1 MSLSSSVGEMFA
13 PLPRAPFLLRTI
25 AVLAIMLLPAAAS
38 AQRPAAQGAA
48 AQTAPSQG
56 LRVVARVND
65 DAITDFDLSQ
75 RVLFAIRTSGL
86 QDSPDLRQRMA
97 GQMLRQMVDERLQV
111 QDSRKLG
118 VKPTEAEIQ
127 NRYAEIERSAG
138 LARGQFRQY
147 LQSVGVAPD
156 IATQQIEAQIAW
168 SKIIRRKIRSQV
180 DVSEAEV
187 DDALSR
193 MRTNVGK
200 TETRV
205 AEIFVPVDRAESVDE
220 GKRSADRI
228 MEQLRRGAPFAAVA
242 QQFSQGASAASGG
255 DLGWVLPGALDPS
268 LDAAIERVQPR
279 SYSDPVR
286 SGAGWHIL
294 YVVDR
299 RPFAAAR
306 PDDVKLNLVQ
316 MTLALPPNASP
327 EETNRATADAQK
339 AMSGVRQ
346 CGDLHVQSR
355 QTKGS
360 TSGDLNGVRVGDLAG
375 NPQMYEQLPRLPV
388 GGTAGPFRVA
398 EGLQVVA
405 LCSKAGGDGMP
416 TRDAIQ
422 QQLLIQKLDSAGRRY
437 MRDLRRQATI
447 DIRT

>member
-1 MSLSSSVGEMFA
+1 MFA
-13 PLPRAPFLLRTI
+13 PLPRALV
-25 AVLAIMLLPAAAS
+25 VLTIMLLPAAAS
-38 AQRPAAQGAA
+38 AQRPTTQGAA
-48 AQTAPSQG
+48 AQTAPGQG

-75 RVLFAIRTSGL
+75 RVLFAIKTSGL

-97 GQMLRQMVDERLQV
+97 PQMLRQMIDERLQV
-111 QDSRKLG
+111 QDSKKLG
-118 VKPTEAEIQ
+118 VKPTESEIQ
-127 NRYAEIERSAG
+127 NRYTEIERAAG
-138 LARGQFRQY
+138 LGRGQFRQY
-147 LQSVGVAPD
+147 LQSVGITPE

-168 SKIIRRKIRSQV
+168 AKIIRRKVRSQV

-187 DDALSR
+187 DDAMNR
-193 MRTNVGK
+193 MRSNVGK

-205 AEIFVPVDRAESVDE
+205 AEIFVPVDRADSVDE

-242 QQFSQGASAASGG
+242 QQFSQGASAAAGG

-268 LDAAIERVQPR
+268 LEAAIERVQPR
-279 SYSDPVR
+279 TFSEAVR
-286 SGAGWHIL
+286 SGSGWHIL

-316 MTLALPPNASP
+316 MTLALPTNASP
-327 EETNRATADAQK
+327 DETSRATVEAQK

-346 CGDLHVQSR
+346 CSDLHVQSR
-355 QTKGS
+355 QIKGS
-360 TSGDLNGVRVGDLAG
+360 TSGDLNGVRVGDLAA

-405 LCSKAGGDGMP
+405 LCSKSGGDGLP
-416 TRDAIQ
+416 TREAIS
-422 QQLLIQKLDSAGRRY
+422 QQLLIQKLDAAGRRY
-437 MRDLRRQATI
+437 MRNLRRQATI
-447 DIRT
+447 DIKS

>member
-1 MSLSSSVGEMFA
+1 MFA
-13 PLPRAPFLLRTI
+13 PLPRALV
-25 AVLAIMLLPAAAS
+25 VLTIMLLPAAAS
-38 AQRPAAQGAA
+38 AQRPTQGAA
-48 AQTAPSQG
+48 VQTAPSQG

-75 RVLFAIRTSGL
+75 RVLFAIKTSGL
-86 QDSPDLRQRMA
+86 QDSADLRQRMA
-97 GQMLRQMVDERLQV
+97 PQMLRQMIDERLQV
-111 QDSRKLG
+111 SNSKKLG

-127 NRYAEIERSAG
+127 NRYAEIERAAG
-138 LARGQFRQY
+138 LGRGQFRQY

-168 SKIIRRKIRSQV
+168 AKIIRRKVRSQV
-180 DVSEAEV
+180 DVSEAEI
-187 DDALSR
+187 DDAMNR
-193 MRTNVGK
+193 MRSNVGK

-205 AEIFVPVDRAESVDE
+205 AEIFVPVDRADSVEE

-242 QQFSQGASAASGG
+242 QQFSQGASAAAGG
-255 DLGWVLPGALDPS
+255 DLGWVLPNALDPS
-268 LDAAIERVQPR
+268 LDAALDKIQPR
-279 SYSDPVR
+279 TFSEPIR
-286 SGAGWHIL
+286 SASGWHIL

-327 EETNRATADAQK
+327 DETNRATAEAQK
-339 AMSGVRQ
+339 AMAGVRQ
-346 CGDLHVQSR
+346 CSDLHVQSR
-355 QTKGS
+355 QIKGS
-360 TSGDLNGVRVGDLAG
+360 TSGDLNGVRVGDLAA

-398 EGLQVVA
+398 EGLQVVS
-405 LCSKAGGDGMP
+405 LCSKSGGDGLP
-416 TRDAIQ
+416 TRDAIS
-422 QQLLIQKLDSAGRRY
+422 QQLLIQKLEAAGRRY

-447 DIRT
+447 DIKS

>member
-1 MSLSSSVGEMFA
+1 MFLSRSAGEMFA
-13 PLPRAPFLLRTI
+13 PLLRALV
-25 AVLAIMLLPAAAS
+25 VLTIMLLPAAAS
-38 AQRPAAQGAA
+38 AQRPTTQGAA

-97 GQMLRQMVDERLQV
+97 PQMLRQMIDERLQV
-111 QDSRKLG
+111 QDAKKLG
-118 VKPTEAEIQ
+118 VTPSDSEVAS
-127 NRYAEIERSAG
+127 RYAEIERAAG
-138 LARGQFRQY
+138 LSQGQFKQY

-168 SKIIRRKIRSQV
+168 SKIIRRKVRSQV

-205 AEIFVPVDRAESVDE
+205 AEIFVPVDRADSVDE

-228 MEQLRRGAPFAAVA
+228 TEQLRRGAPFGAVA
-242 QQFSQGASAASGG
+242 QQFSQGASAAAGG

-268 LDAAIERVQPR
+268 LDAAIERTQPR
-279 SYSDPVR
+279 TYSEPIR

-299 RPFAAAR
+299 RAFAAAR

-316 MTLALPPNASP
+316 MTLSLPPNASP

-346 CGDLHVQSR
+346 CSDLHVQAR

-360 TSGDLNGVRVGDLAG
+360 TSGDLTAVRVGDLAG
-375 NPQMYEQLPRLPV
+375 NQQMYEQLPRLPI

-405 LCSKAGGDGMP
+405 LCSKAGGDGLP

-447 DIRT
+447 DIKS

>member
-1 MSLSSSVGEMFA
+1 MFA
-13 PLPRAPFLLRTI
+13 PLPRALV
-25 AVLAIMLLPAAAS
+25 VLTIMLLPAAAS
-38 AQRPAAQGAA
+38 AQRPTGQGVA

-86 QDSPDLRQRMA
+86 TDSPDLRQRMA
-97 GQMLRQMVDERLQV
+97 PQMLRQMIDERLQV
-111 QDSRKLG
+111 QDAKKLG
-118 VKPTEAEIQ
+118 VKPSDSEIAG
-127 NRYAEIERSAG
+127 RYAEIERAAG
-138 LARGQFRQY
+138 LGQGQFKQY

-168 SKIIRRKIRSQV
+168 GKIIRRKVRSQV

-187 DDALSR
+187 DDTLSR
-193 MRTNVGK
+193 MRSNVGK

-205 AEIFVPVDRAESVDE
+205 AEIFVPVDRADGVDE

-228 MEQLRRGAPFAAVA
+228 MEQLRRGAPFGAVA

-268 LDAAIERVQPR
+268 LDAALEKTQPR
-279 SYSDPVR
+279 TYSEPVR

-294 YVVDR
+294 YVVER

-316 MTLALPPNASP
+316 LTLSLPANASP
-327 EETNRATADAQK
+327 EEVNRATADAQK

-346 CGDLHVQSR
+346 CSDLHVQAR
-355 QTKGS
+355 QIKGS
-360 TSGDLNGVRVGDLAG
+360 TSGDLNGLRVGDLAA
-375 NPQMYEQLPRLPV
+375 NPQMYEQIPRLSI

-398 EGLQVVA
+398 EGLQVVS

-416 TRDAIQ
+416 TREAIQ
-422 QQLLIQKLDSAGRRY
+422 QQLLIQKLDAAGRRY
-437 MRDLRRQATI
+437 MRDLRRQATV
-447 DIRT
+447 DIKS

>member
-1 MSLSSSVGEMFA
+1 MFA
-13 PLPRAPFLLRTI
+13 PLPRALVVLTI
-25 AVLAIMLLPAAAS
+25 LLLPAAAS
-38 AQRPAAQGAA
+38 AQRPTTQGAA
-48 AQTAPSQG
+48 AQTAPGPGS
-56 LRVVARVND
+56 RVLARVND

-75 RVLFAIRTSGL
+75 RVLFAIKTSGL

-97 GQMLRQMVDERLQV
+97 PQMLRQMIDERLQV
-111 QDSRKLG
+111 QDSKKLG
-118 VKPTEAEIQ
+118 VKPTDAEIQ
-127 NRYAEIERSAG
+127 NRYSEIERAAG
-138 LARGQFRQY
+138 LGRGQFRQY
-147 LQSVGVAPD
+147 LQSVGITPD

-168 SKIIRRKIRSQV
+168 AKIIRRKVRSQV
-180 DVSEAEV
+180 DVSDAEV
-187 DDALSR
+187 DDAMSR
-193 MRTNVGK
+193 MRSNVGK

-205 AEIFVPVDRAESVDE
+205 AEIFVPVDRADSVEE

-242 QQFSQGASAASGG
+242 QQFSQGASAAAGG

-268 LDAAIERVQPR
+268 LEAAIERVQPR
-279 SYSDPVR
+279 TFSDPVR
-286 SGAGWHIL
+286 SASGWHIL

-316 MTLALPPNASP
+316 MTLALPTNASP
-327 EETNRATADAQK
+327 EETSRATAEAQK

-346 CGDLHVQSR
+346 CSDLHVQAR
-355 QTKGS
+355 QIKGS
-360 TSGDLNGVRVGDLAG
+360 TSGDLNGLRVGDLAA
-375 NPQMYEQLPRLPV
+375 NPQMYEQLPRLPI

-405 LCSKAGGDGMP
+405 LCSKSGGDGLP
-416 TRDAIQ
+416 TRDAIS
-422 QQLLIQKLDSAGRRY
+422 QQLLIQKLDAAGRRY

-447 DIRT
+447 DIKS

>member
-1 MSLSSSVGEMFA
+1 
-13 PLPRAPFLLRTI
+13 
-25 AVLAIMLLPAAAS
+25 
-38 AQRPAAQGAA
+38 
-48 AQTAPSQG
+48 

-75 RVLFAIRTSGL
+75 RVLFAIKTSGL

-97 GQMLRQMVDERLQV
+97 PQMLRQMIDERLQV
-111 QDSRKLG
+111 QDSKKLG
-118 VKPTEAEIQ
+118 VKPSEAEIQ
-127 NRYAEIERSAG
+127 NRYAEIERAAG
-138 LARGQFRQY
+138 LGRGQFRQY
-147 LQSVGVAPD
+147 LQSVGISPD
-156 IATQQIEAQIAW
+156 IASQQIEAQIAW
-168 SKIIRRKIRSQV
+168 AKIIRRKVRSQV
-180 DVSEAEV
+180 DVSEAEI
-187 DDALSR
+187 DDAMSR
-193 MRTNVGK
+193 MRSNVGK

-205 AEIFVPVDRAESVDE
+205 AEIFVPVDRADSVDE

-242 QQFSQGASAASGG
+242 QQFSQGASAAAGG

-268 LDAAIERVQPR
+268 LDAAVERVQPR
-279 SYSDPVR
+279 TFSEPVR
-286 SGAGWHIL
+286 SGSGWHIL

-316 MTLALPPNASP
+316 MTLALPSNASP
-327 EETNRATADAQK
+327 EETSRATTEAQK

-346 CGDLHVQSR
+346 CSDLHVQAR
-355 QTKGS
+355 QVKGS
-360 TSGDLNGVRVGDLAG
+360 TSGDLNGVRVGDLAA
-375 NPQMYEQLPRLPV
+375 NPQMYEQLPRLPI
-388 GGTAGPFRVA
+388 GGTAGPYRVA

-405 LCSKAGGDGMP
+405 LCSKSGGDGLP
-416 TRDAIQ
+416 TRDAIS

-447 DIRT
+447 DIKS

>member
-1 MSLSSSVGEMFA
+1 MYAL
-13 PLPRAPFLLRTI
+13 LPRALV
-25 AVLAIMLLPAAAS
+25 VLTIMLLPAAAS
-38 AQRPAAQGAA
+38 AQRPTTQGAA

-75 RVLFAIRTSGL
+75 RVLFAIKTSGL
-86 QDSPDLRQRMA
+86 QDSPELRQRMA
-97 GQMLRQMVDERLQV
+97 PQMLRQMIDERLQV
-111 QDSRKLG
+111 SDSKKLG

-127 NRYAEIERSAG
+127 NRYAEIERAAG
-138 LARGQFRQY
+138 LGRGQFRQY

-156 IATQQIEAQIAW
+156 IASQQIEAQIAW
-168 SKIIRRKIRSQV
+168 AKIIRRKVRSQV
-180 DVSEAEV
+180 DVSEAEI
-187 DDALSR
+187 DDAMNR
-193 MRTNVGK
+193 MRSNVGK

-205 AEIFVPVDRAESVDE
+205 AEIFVPVDRADSVEE

-242 QQFSQGASAASGG
+242 QQFSQGASAAAGG

-268 LDAAIERVQPR
+268 LDAALDRIQPR
-279 SYSDPVR
+279 TFSEPIR
-286 SGAGWHIL
+286 SASGWHIL

-316 MTLALPPNASP
+316 MTLALPSNASP
-327 EETNRATADAQK
+327 DETSRATAEAQK
-339 AMSGVRQ
+339 AMAGVRQ
-346 CGDLHVQSR
+346 CSDLHVQSR

-360 TSGDLNGVRVGDLAG
+360 TSGDLNGVRVGDLAA
-375 NPQMYEQLPRLPV
+375 NPQMYEQLPRLPI

-405 LCSKAGGDGMP
+405 LCSKSGGDGLP
-416 TRDAIQ
+416 TRDAIS
-422 QQLLIQKLDSAGRRY
+422 QQLLIQKLDAAGRRY

-447 DIRT
+447 DIKS